1 MQLEIRTLLSGPVF
15 DDDCKKQIRG
25 DLERFY
31 APRCKQP
38 NFLSKDFL
46 RLGIPPI
53 DWKSKVGSF
62 QRGLTLKRRALFYRA
77 AYYMPIFEGEMKKTF
92 ALRPNPPGAC
102 GAWGV
107 WRNAKV
113 FLPQKVFYEKTK
125 KMKKKTRKNPI
136 LDHFRESEKQIS
148 PFSYTLHMSILLQ
161 TSYKNMKS
169 NDFFPPL
176 WSKYCPKFIFFCYF
190 SPSIGHSS

>member
-125 KMKKKTRKNPI
+125 KKRKKNPEKIRFWTI
-136 LDHFRESEKQIS
+136 LESQRNKFRHFPIH
-148 PFSYTLHMSILLQ
+148 YTCL
-161 TSYKNMKS
+161 
-169 NDFFPPL
+169 F
-176 WSKYCPKFIFFCYF
+176 YF
-190 SPSIGHSS
+190 RHHTKT